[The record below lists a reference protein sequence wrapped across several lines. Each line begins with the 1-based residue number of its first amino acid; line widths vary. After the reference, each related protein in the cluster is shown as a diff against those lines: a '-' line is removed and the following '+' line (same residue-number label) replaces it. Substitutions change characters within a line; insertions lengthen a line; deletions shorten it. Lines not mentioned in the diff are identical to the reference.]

1 MTEGVEWGFLWK
13 GEKASPLKDA
23 CAHACTAFGP
33 CSEVGDLRGNPVEL
47 EDRFPG
53 FEIPTLPKD
62 RLVLGIN
69 RPVKAAEAEDENE
82 EAGHATTLRWNWQ
95 SEKGN

>member
-33 CSEVGDLRGNPVEL
+33 CSEVGDLRGNSLKFE
-47 EDRFPG
+47 ERCCG
-53 FEIPTLPKD
+53 FKIPSLPEGGPIL
-62 RLVLGIN
+62 RLRG
-69 RPVKAAEAEDENE
+69 
-82 EAGHATTLRWNWQ
+82 
-95 SEKGN
+95 